1 MIKPLSGTKITGI
14 PVNLSA
20 YYYNILVTKI
30 EAFYS
35 PTYVEKKI
43 GRKPFRF
50 IFSNSSNKI
59 IYSLGT

>member
-1 MIKPLSGTKITGI
+1 MIKPLSDTKITVI

-35 PTYVEKKI
+35 PTYVEKKKSEGNPSDLFFLI
-43 GRKPFRF
+43 LQIKLF
-50 IFSNSSNKI
+50 I
-59 IYSLGT
+59 L

>member
-1 MIKPLSGTKITGI
+1 MIKPLSDTKITVI

-35 PTYVEKKI
+35 PTYVEKKN
-43 GRKPFRF
+43 RKETLP
-50 IFSNSSNKI
+50 
-59 IYSLGT
+59 IYFF